1 MPSREATPALDVMR
15 ARAALIGGGLVA
27 LSALLGSSVL
37 WFVLDPLKYALI
49 EAQRQGVPTATAATA
64 ALQGL
69 PIGAWA
75 LIAAAGL
82 AAAATLFMEFRSRA
96 LSAAIGGS
104 SRLGAA
110 LALGGLLLW
119 FGHAYLYGGHLL
131 GGDTGAHI
139 ARVAH
144 FAAGL
149 EQGELRY
156 WDNAF
161 YGGATLL
168 QFTGPMFFW
177 VAGAV
182 AWLVKD
188 PVVATKL
195 VLLALHFVGGW
206 GAYRLLRGYALPCAA
221 AGIGAIV
228 YAGAF
233 AHLHLIL
240 YKGALPQALTLAL
253 LPLAF
258 LAVDR
263 LAAAPRHIGPAWAAT
278 ALTVAAL
285 VATHQPHGLVAG
297 LYLAAYVLANLAG
310 RRYPPAALL
319 RCVGAAVTAG
329 LMASFAVVPWLVEG
343 GEVAGSGAASP
354 VFWEWPDTAYFL
366 KLLSWSN
373 SWTSQGAAS
382 VAYVGATSAALAL
395 VAVLSAGLGRQG
407 RETRLAIAILAG
419 LLLVSFGVRGD
430 FLRDIVYTL
439 FFVALLA
446 GLGAGRL
453 MAWRGAT
460 DRLALLVMLL
470 VVLDLGATA
479 VQPLARRDKGY
490 LDRAG
495 EYLSAESPPRRVV
508 LTNDYG
514 APGDLSRLL
523 VEAGPSAGPIS
534 YYPVQTLFGPHNMAA
549 TRFHNYAV
557 AVLKRAEAELRGGAL
572 SADTAGLLAMLNVG
586 RIANDNGTAMGLP
599 PGIAGT
605 GEEAPLGTVLRI
617 AGATPAVFASRLA
630 EIVPPP
636 GADKPALWDSSFA
649 AGADAQAREVGA
661 MLDAVVAAMRFA
673 PATATAAA
681 IPVRSGASDTVAPP
695 AGIAVQPAPAAPF
708 AVLDY
713 EVEAQ
718 LVRMRLLLPE
728 AGFVQLAHPWY
739 PFQAVTVDGQAVTPL
754 RGTLNLLVLPMGAGE
769 HVVAV
774 AAERSPL
781 RRGFGIGCGLLFLAV
796 VAVALWPRR
805 RSAP

>member
-1 MPSREATPALDVMR
+1 MTSREATPSLGAMR
-15 ARAALIGGGLVA
+15 GRAGLIGGGLVA
-27 LSALLGSSVL
+27 LSALLGSCVL

-49 EAQRQGVPTATAATA
+49 AAQRQSMPTAAAAKA
-64 ALQGL
+64 ALLGL
-69 PIGAWA
+69 PAGAWA
-75 LIAAAGL
+75 LIAAAVL
-82 AAAATLFMEFRSRA
+82 AAAATVFMEFRSRA
-96 LSAAIGGS
+96 LSAAVAGC
-104 SRLGAA
+104 SRLGTA

-131 GGDTGAHI
+131 GGDTGAHV

-144 FAAGL
+144 FAAGF

-177 VAGAV
+177 GTGTL
-182 AWLVKD
+182 AWLMND

-195 VLLALHFVGGW
+195 MLLALHFAGGW
-206 GAYRLLRGYALPCAA
+206 GAYRLLRGYALPSAA
-221 AGIGAIV
+221 AGVGAIV

-263 LAAAPRHIGPAWAAT
+263 LAVAPRHVGPAWAAT
-278 ALTVAAL
+278 ALAVAAL

-319 RCVGAAVTAG
+319 RCVTAAVTAG

-343 GEVAGSGAASP
+343 DAVAGGGAASP
-354 VFWEWPDTAYFL
+354 VFWEWPDAGYFV
-366 KLLSWSN
+366 KLLLWNN
-373 SWTSQGAAS
+373 SWTSQGAPS
-382 VAYVGATSAALAL
+382 VAYVGATSAALT
-395 VAVLSAGLGRQG
+395 VIAVLAAFGRQA
-407 RETRLAIAILAG
+407 RETRLVVAILAG
-419 LLLVSFGVRGD
+419 LLLVSFGLRGD
-430 FLRDIVYTL
+430 FLRDIVFTL
-439 FFVALLA
+439 FFAALLA
-446 GLGAGRL
+446 GFGAGSL

-460 DRLALLVMLL
+460 ERLALLVMLL

-479 VQPLARRDKGY
+479 VQPLARRDKDY

-495 EYLSAESPPRRVV
+495 GYLAAASPPRRVV
-508 LTNDYG
+508 LTNDYA
-514 APGDLSRLL
+514 APGDLTRLM
-523 VEAGPSAGPIS
+523 VEVGPSAGPIS
-534 YYPVQTLFGPHNMAA
+534 YHPVQTLSGPHNMAA
-549 TRFHNYAV
+549 TLFHNYAV
-557 AVLKRAEAELRGGAL
+557 AVLKRVETELRGGAL
-572 SADTAGLLAMLNVG
+572 SPDTAGLLAMLNVG
-586 RIANDNGTAMGLP
+586 WIANDNGTGMGLP
-599 PGIAGT
+599 PGVAGT
-605 GEEAPLGTVLRI
+605 DAEAPLGAVLPI
-617 AGATPAVFASRLA
+617 AGATPAVFASRLV

-649 AGADAQAREVGA
+649 TGADAQAREVGA
-661 MLDAVVAAMRFA
+661 VLDAVVAAMRFA

-681 IPVRSGASDTVAPP
+681 LPVRVSAAAAAPP
-695 AGIAVQPAPAAPF
+695 AGIAAPAAPF
-708 AVLDY
+708 AVLDHI
-713 EVEAQ
+713 VEAQ
-718 LVRMRLLLPE
+718 RVEMRLLLPE

-739 PFQAVTVDGQAVTPL
+739 LFHSVTVDGQAVTPL
-754 RGTLNLLVLPMGAGE
+754 RGTLNLLVLPLAAGE
-769 HVVAV
+769 HVVEV

-796 VAVALWPRR
+796 LAVAVWPRR
-805 RSAP
+805 RGAP